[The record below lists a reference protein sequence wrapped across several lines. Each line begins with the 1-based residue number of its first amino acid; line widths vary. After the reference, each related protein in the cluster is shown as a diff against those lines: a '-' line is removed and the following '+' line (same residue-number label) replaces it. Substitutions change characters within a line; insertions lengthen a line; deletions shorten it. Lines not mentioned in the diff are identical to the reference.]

1 MIKRLDTLKEKG
13 NYRELI
19 SYQKKGGKYIIYD
32 GLKYTNFASNDY
44 LGLSVDDEILNR
56 FYREFKFDINELG
69 FSSVSSRLMSGNP
82 EIYKTLEAELS
93 NFFSKEKAIV
103 YNSGYH
109 MNMGVLPAI
118 TDKKDLILSDKLNH
132 ASIIDG
138 MRLSEAKH
146 FRYRH
151 LDYEGLESYLKKYRG
166 DYENV
171 FIVTESLFSMDG
183 DIADIKRLV
192 DIKKRYDCFL
202 YVDEAHAVGVYGD
215 GRGISYEQRVLKEVD
230 ILAGTFGKA
239 FASVG
244 GFILTNELFYEL
256 LVNFSRPLIFTTALP
271 PVVLCWNFF
280 ILKNMK
286 SFEERRTKL
295 FTLQRYMRE
304 LFKRYSLKS
313 IGESYIIPFIIGD
326 SKEAIRVSNHLKQ
339 NGIIAP
345 AIRPPTVP
353 EGGARIRFS
362 LNSVLD
368 FEDIDKL
375 INLLSGGRYDN
386 RKISEKE

>member
-1 MIKRLDTLKEKG
+1 MVEKLIKRLDLVKEKG
-13 NYRELI
+13 NYRNL
-19 SYQKKGGKYIIYD
+19 SYYQRKFDKYIVYD
-32 GLKYTNFASNDY
+32 DKKYINFASNDY
-44 LGLSVDDEILNR
+44 LGLSVDNEILRR
-56 FYREFKFDINELG
+56 FYNTFKVDVNELG

-82 EIYKTLEAELS
+82 EIYKILESELS
-93 NFFSKEKAIV
+93 EFFGKDRSIV

-109 MNMGVLPAI
+109 MNVGVLPAL
-118 TDKKDLILSDKLNH
+118 TDKRDLILSDKLNH

-151 LDYEGLESYLKKYRG
+151 LDYEGLERYLNHHRA

-183 DIADIKRLV
+183 DIADIRKLV
-192 DIKKRYDCFL
+192 EIKNRYNCFL
-202 YVDEAHAVGVYGD
+202 YVDEAHAVGVYGE
-215 GRGISYEQRVLKEVD
+215 GRGISYDQGVLNEVD

-271 PVVLCWNFF
+271 PVVLYWNLY
-280 ILKNMK
+280 ILQNMK
-286 SFEERRTKL
+286 NYEDRRIKL
-295 FTLQRYMRE
+295 FQLHQYMRNQ
-304 LFKRYSLKS
+304 FKKHSFKTL
-313 IGESYIIPFIIGD
+313 GESYIIPFITGD
-326 SKEAIRVSNHLKQ
+326 SKDAINLSKHLKE

-362 LNSVLD
+362 LNANLD
-368 FEDIDKL
+368 YEDIDRL
-375 INLLSGGRYDN
+375 ISLLSGGIN
-386 RKISEKE
+386 ES